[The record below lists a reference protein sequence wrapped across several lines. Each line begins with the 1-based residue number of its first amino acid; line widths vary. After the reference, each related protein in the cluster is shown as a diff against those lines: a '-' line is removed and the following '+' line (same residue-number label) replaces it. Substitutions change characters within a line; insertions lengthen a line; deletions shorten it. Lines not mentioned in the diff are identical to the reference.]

1 MRAKEKAKPFMVTV
15 GYRGPKKVRGWH
27 PRGMPQTVVYNVGD
41 IEKLKERGDEG
52 EKKGKKRKREK
63 TERGLV
69 IKVSSTV
76 GNRKKLDIVKRAVEK
91 GLYVANPSIEFVKLS
106 SMEELES
113 ALSIKKYIKK
123 WYISDR
129 VPDEEKE
136 EMEDRAEE
144 EGIEV
149 VE

>member
-1 MRAKEKAKPFMVTV
+1 MRAKEKAKPFMVTI
-15 GYRGPKKVRGWH
+15 GYRGPKEVRGWH
-27 PRGMPQTVVYNVGD
+27 PKGMPETTVYNVGD
-41 IEKLKERGDEG
+41 VEKLKERDGG

-63 TERGLV
+63 TEKDSV
-69 IKVSSTV
+69 IKIASSV
-76 GNRKKLDIVKRAVEK
+76 GNRKKMEIVKKAVEK

-106 SMEELES
+106 SIEELES
-113 ALSIKKYIKK
+113 ALPIKKYIKK